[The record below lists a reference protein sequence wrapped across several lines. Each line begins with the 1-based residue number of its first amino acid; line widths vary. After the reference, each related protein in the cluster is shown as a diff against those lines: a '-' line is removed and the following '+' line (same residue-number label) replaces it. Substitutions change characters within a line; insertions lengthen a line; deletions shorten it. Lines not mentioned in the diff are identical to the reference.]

1 LSGDDIA
8 ELERASSRRPGDSW
22 EPLEA
27 VPDALVVVTR
37 AGTIEFSNKPFE
49 LATGYSASAIRG
61 RPLSELLPERL
72 LKRLGPDLVD
82 AIRSRAE
89 LAAPSP
95 LRVALVRVGEA
106 KVEVEFAMTVG
117 RSSDGGATLV
127 LRSAHSALHDLEERK
142 VEALP
147 ESDAHQLAF
156 ENAPLGMFHYDARGV
171 LTTCNDA
178 FVSILG
184 SSRKAIIG
192 LDIATLPNEQLVEKL
207 KKALSGERARYDGE
221 YVSVTAGRRSI
232 VRVDFAPVRGEDG
245 SVQGGVGIVE
255 DVTERRKLQARLAQS
270 DRLASVGTLAAGVAH
285 EINNPL
291 AYVLSNLEFARKR
304 FAECAVD
311 LPDLEARGRISES
324 LEHARDGAERV
335 QTIVRDLK
343 TFSRGGDESREN
355 VFLERAIEAALTMA
369 HPLIRGRAR
378 ILRDYQPTRAVWAD
392 EGRLAQVF
400 LNLIINAAQAIGD
413 GSPSSNEIR
422 VRVFEAPDG
431 RVCGEVSDT
440 GEGIDAEHLPRV
452 FEPFFTTRSSG
463 VGTGLG
469 LSVCH
474 GLVTAFGGEIT
485 VESQRGRGTT
495 FRVLLPRSSEPAPR
509 ESGTERR
516 KRLSRP
522 RRRRVLVVDDETLL
536 ARSIELQLQDEHD
549 VELVINGHDAVEKLR
564 GDVRYDLVLCDM
576 MLPDIS
582 GMDVFDQARALA
594 NGSHER
600 FVFMTGGSFSPRVFK
615 FLRDNEVPCLEK
627 PFTAE
632 QLREVIDPR

>member
-1 LSGDDIA
+1 MF
-8 ELERASSRRPGDSW
+8 
-22 EPLEA
+22 
-27 VPDALVVVTR
+27 PDALLEV
-37 AGTIEFSNKPFE
+37 G
-49 LATGYSASAIRG
+49 ATGEIRRCNALFSQMSGYPISAVSGLALSA
-61 RPLSELLPERL
+61 LLPERL
-72 LKRLGPDLVD
+72 RKRLGPDVV
-82 AIRSRAE
+82 ASIRAHSERV
-89 LAAPSP
+89 APAP
-95 LRVALVRVGEA
+95 LRVTLVRNSEPR
-106 KVEVEFAMTVG
+106 VEVEFAMTVG
-117 RSSDGGATLV
+117 ALRDGVMLAF
-127 LRSAHSALHDLEERK
+127 RSAHGVLHDLEERH
-142 VEALP
+142 VAALR
-147 ESDAHQLAF
+147 ESDAHRLAF
-156 ENAPLGMFHYDARGV
+156 ENAPLGIFHYDARGV

-178 FVSILG
+178 LLSILG
-184 SSRKAIIG
+184 AARRATIG
-192 LDIATLPNEQLVEKL
+192 LDMTTLPNTELVS
-207 KKALSGERARYDGE
+207 ALRRSLAGERSRYDGE
-221 YVSVTAGRRSI
+221 YVSVIGGRRTI
-232 VRVDFAPVRGEDG
+232 VRVDFAPVRGEDS

-255 DVTERRKLQARLAQS
+255 DVTERRRLQARLAQS

-304 FAECAVD
+304 FAECAQE
-311 LPDLEARGRISES
+311 LSDLEARSRISES

-343 TFSRGGDESREN
+343 TFSRGGDESRDN
-355 VFLERAIEAALTMA
+355 VYLERAIEAALTMA

-413 GSPSSNEIR
+413 GAPSANEIR
-422 VRVFEAPDG
+422 VRVFEASDG

-440 GEGIDAEHLPRV
+440 GEGIDAEHLSRV
-452 FEPFFTTRSSG
+452 FEPFFTTRASG

-474 GLVTAFGGEIT
+474 GLVTGFGGEIT

-495 FRVLLPRSSEPAPR
+495 FRVILPRSTEPAPR
-509 ESGTERR
+509 ESSTERK

-549 VELVINGHDAVEKLR
+549 IEVVGSGHSALEKLR
-564 GDVRYDLVLCDM
+564 SETRYDLVLCDM

-582 GMDVFDQARALA
+582 GMDVFEQARAFA

-632 QLREVIDPR
+632 QLKEVIDPR